1 MREVTG
7 TAIYKADY
15 YENIRDLIMYTCE
28 KHAALDAFIFRR
40 NPKESEIHRTFA
52 EYGEDIRSLGTYI
65 LNSQYKGDPLFQE
78 QALLA
83 TLWTKNI
90 NQFWY
95 RFYDYIRL
103 HPEGPMPRYYQEAA
117 WLYGQLEERPNMDQ
131 LPFDDGVKDTFQ
143 RFMKAAEPYN
153 NADVEDAR
161 IGLTYFNQTYYYDY
175 YLMSRLPEY

>member
-1 MREVTG
+1 MNCDDWAREAQSLVG
-7 TAIYKADY
+7 DSAAIAADPEMGIVKRMMHY
-15 YENIRDLIMYTCE
+15 DNRLSTDQGFVERFLMNTL
-28 KHAALDAFIFRR
+28 A
-40 NPKESEIHRTFA
+40 
-52 EYGEDIRSLGTYI
+52 
-65 LNSQYKGDPLFQE
+65 NSQYKGDPLFQE

-153 NADVEDAR
+153 NADVENAR